1 MWGSAMLSREA
12 TFRRSARGSLIWVS
26 GAAMALAFTVPAIWA
41 LSASLRP
48 AGEVWNREP
57 DWIPSPLAWEN
68 FGKVFDLLPA
78 LRFALNSFAVV
89 AVAVP
94 ATIVFASLAGFAIA
108 QMSRVWRMRMI
119 GLAVLCLMVPITAVW
134 IPRFMLYKEA
144 GLIDR
149 RVVLMVPALMGTS
162 PLYVMLFIWAF
173 TRIPRDQFDAARL
186 DGAGAFRIW
195 REIAMP
201 LARSTVVAVG
211 VLASVYFWNA
221 FIEPLLYIRTM
232 DKYVASQG
240 LRMLYQLDTTN
251 WSLIMAG
258 ALLMIAPVFLLFVL
272 AQRAFMQ
279 DARGQ
284 SVLGR

>member
-1 MWGSAMLSREA
+1 
-12 TFRRSARGSLIWVS
+12 
-26 GAAMALAFTVPAIWA
+26 MALAFTVPVLWA
-41 LSASLRP
+41 LSASLRQT
-48 AGEVWNREP
+48 GETWSREP

-68 FGKVFDLLPA
+68 FGKVFDLIPA
-78 LRFALNSFAVV
+78 ARFALNSLIVVVV
-89 AVAVP
+89 AAP
-94 ATIVFASLAGFAIA
+94 ATVLFASMAGFAVA
-108 QMSRVWRMRMI
+108 QMSRAWRMRMI
-119 GLAVLCLMVPITAVW
+119 GLAMMCLMVPITAIW
-134 IPRFMLYKEA
+134 IPRFILYKEA

-162 PLYVMLFIWAF
+162 PLYVMLFVWAF

-186 DGAGAFRIW
+186 DGAGAFRLW
-195 REIAMP
+195 KEIGMP
-201 LARSTVVAVG
+201 LARPTVVAVG
-211 VLASVYFWNA
+211 VLASVHFWNA

-232 DKYVASQG
+232 DKHVASQG